1 MRQGWGTPPNT
12 VRVHRREP
20 GQVVHVA
27 RERPAEGAGT
37 AADLSRTA
45 IVLVAAAP
53 HQRRESLYLYAVA
66 SGRITHVEMFELD
79 AREAALARF
88 EALRPLVPARP
99 H

>member
-20 GQVVHVA
+20 DQVVHVA
-27 RERPAEGAGT
+27 RERP
-37 AADLSRTA
+37 
-45 IVLVAAAP
+45 
-53 HQRRESLYLYAVA
+53 RRESLYLYAVA

-79 AREAALARF
+79 AREAALVRI
-88 EALRPLVPARP
+88 EGRRPLVPARP